1 MYAEVLDRLFSR
13 LSTNAELVFF
23 LDGVIMKSK
32 FTTWASRQNEK
43 YGSSYQIMDMIHQ
56 NFPLNTII
64 SNHGSKIYTNTL
76 LSVIEGSCMKFGRL
90 HYTVS
95 FECDQE
101 IARFA
106 YNNSRVLA
114 VFSKDSDFLIFPGN
128 WRYFSTR
135 DINLKT
141 LKTIEFDRKAL
152 RSHLQLKSYQMAI
165 FATAAGNDII
175 PHAELIKFHKTFG
188 NQPKQ
193 KLPAIAD
200 YIRKNF
206 SQLEN
211 CSQLLEQLG
220 KYMFG
225 NTSRHTL
232 DCINTSLE
240 SYSVH
245 SKEDEDPVHD
255 NPHNVYLHQNHLFTY
270 NVLNK
275 SPLNFSL
282 VFFDLLQRDM
292 PKSYF
297 SICQEMFQRQAGIV
311 LVHSSTPNAVLT
323 VYTKLLH
330 YRKYTTVTCPSIH
343 PPFEVPLLE
352 ELYSDDPQFDDIR
365 FALLKWT
372 IDWGKLKNFD
382 LRLIPANYMIDVLT
396 ITFMAQKG
404 IVRPK
409 EADILLWTVKNVE
422 NGTVPET
429 IKPPIVFN
437 SRAFRIAFLY
447 VKLFANVARSI
458 EVCGLKKHYWV
469 SDERVDRVLQ
479 SFINFI
485 LQKSLNFDGVFFHH
499 EYLHFLNQH
508 FDTKT
513 LLNRF

>member
-1 MYAEVLDRLFSR
+1 MSDNKAEILCAGRHQMYAEALDRLFSR

-23 LDGVIMKSK
+23 LDGFITKTK
-32 FTTWASRQNEK
+32 FTTWASRQNQK
-43 YGSSYQIMDMIHQ
+43 YSSNYQIMDMIYQ
-56 NFPLNTII
+56 EFPLSTII

-76 LSVIEGSCMKFGRL
+76 LSAIEGACIKFGRL

-95 FECDQE
+95 LECDQE
-101 IARFA
+101 IAQFA
-106 YNNSRVLA
+106 YQNKRVLA

-128 WRYFSTR
+128 WRYFSTS
-135 DINLKT
+135 DIDLKT

-152 RSHLQLKSYQMAI
+152 RRHLKLESYQMAI
-165 FATAAGNDII
+165 FATVAGNDII
-175 PHAELIKFHKTFG
+175 QHAELIKFHKTFD
-188 NQPKQ
+188 NQPNE

-220 KYMFG
+220 QDMYG
-225 NTSRHTL
+225 NTRRHTL
-232 DCINTSLE
+232 DCIKASLE

-245 SKEDEDPVHD
+245 SKEDENSDHD
-255 NPHNVYLHQNHLFTY
+255 NPLNVYLHQNYLFTY

-292 PKSYF
+292 PNSYF
-297 SICQEMFQRQAGIV
+297 SISQEMFQRQAGIV
-311 LVHSSTPNAVLT
+311 LVNSSTPNAILT
-323 VYTKLLH
+323 VYTKLSH
-330 YRKYTTVTCPSIH
+330 YRKYTKVTCPSIH
-343 PPFEVPLLE
+343 PPFEVPLLQ

-365 FALLKWT
+365 FVLLKWT
-372 IDWGKLKNFD
+372 IDWERLKNFD

-396 ITFMAQKG
+396 ITFMAQQG

-422 NGTVPET
+422 NGTVPKT
-429 IKPPIVFN
+429 IKPPIMFN

-447 VKLFANVARSI
+447 VRLFTNVARSI
-458 EVCGLKKHYWV
+458 EVCGLKKLYWV
-469 SDERVDRVLQ
+469 SL
-479 SFINFI
+479 INEF
-485 LQKSLNFDGVFFHH
+485 
-499 EYLHFLNQH
+499 
-508 FDTKT
+508 
-513 LLNRF
+513 